1 MSLVQFLRI
10 LFARWKLILAT
21 LVACVAVA
29 STIAVLLPKR
39 YPATAR
45 VMLDIGRPDPV
56 TGQSVSAR
64 DRGYVRTQVELI
76 KDMRV
81 AGAVV
86 DRLGLAND
94 PATIEAY
101 RATGRSEADGGI
113 RSWIGRQIIENTD
126 AGLVAGSNILE
137 ISYQA
142 NDPDRAKAIV
152 GVLRDAYIDTAL
164 RFRTDA
170 ADRSSDWF
178 RQQAERSREALQAAE
193 RNLATYMDEN
203 RIIVIGGVDGDTA
216 KLQQLQAALQQARG
230 SQSAAETAAAASV
243 GVSPAVSQLEISL
256 ASIDDEIALAGARL
270 GPEHP
275 SYKALQ
281 ARRATVQRA
290 LNQARSQSGAA
301 VSAMAGAARKSVAE
315 LEQEVA
321 AQQKVVLERKP
332 VIDELVRLSREVEL
346 RRQQYEQA
354 QARAAQLRLEADVSE
369 TGLVVLGD
377 PVASRTPSYPKV
389 NQIIGLSIAF
399 GLGLGILAAI
409 VAEFIARRVRGQEDL
424 AYAAGVP
431 VLVTVGATAPSPLRL
446 RLQKLLGR
454 RPPEEPGSGELQ
466 AI

>member
-29 STIAVLLPKR
+29 STVAMLLPKR

-56 TGQSVSAR
+56 TGQAVSAR
-64 DRGYVRTQVELI
+64 DRSYVRTQVELI

-81 AGAVV
+81 AGAAV
-86 DRLGLAND
+86 DRLGLVND
-94 PATIEAY
+94 PATIAAY
-101 RATGRSEADGGI
+101 RATGRTEADGGI
-113 RSWIGRQIIENTD
+113 RAWLGRQIIENTS
-126 AGLVAGSNILE
+126 AGLVAGSSILE
-137 ISYQA
+137 IRYEA

-178 RQQAERSREALQAAE
+178 RQQAERARDALVAAE
-193 RNLATYMDEN
+193 RDLAAFMEEN
-203 RIIVIGGVDGDTA
+203 KVIVVGGVDGDTA
-216 KLQQLQAALQQARG
+216 RLQQLQAALQQARG
-230 SQSAAETAAAASV
+230 SQTSAETAAAASV

-256 ASIDDEIALAGARL
+256 AAIDDEIALASTRL

-275 SYKALQ
+275 AYKALQ

-290 LNQARSQSGAA
+290 LNQARSSSGAQI
-301 VSAMAGAARKSVAE
+301 SAFAGAARKSVAD
-315 LEQEVA
+315 LEREVA
-321 AQQKVVLERKP
+321 AQQQVVLDRKP

-346 RRQQYEQA
+346 RRQQYDG
-354 QARAAQLRLEADVSE
+354 ARARTAQLRLEADVSE

-389 NQIIGLSIAF
+389 NQIIAMSVAF

-431 VLVTVGATAPSPLRL
+431 VLVTVGAAAPSPLRL
-446 RLQKLLGR
+446 RIQKLLGR
-454 RPPEEPGSGELQ
+454 RPPDEPDTRELQ